1 MSIEVRHPDM
11 AQVVAEDAV
20 RETLSEEFGFTEG
33 PIWHPADKHVT
44 FSDIPASKLFR
55 WSEVDGFSV
64 YRDPTNMANG
74 NTYDAEGRILTCEH
88 ASSLVRREED
98 GQMIVLASHYEGKE
112 LNSPNDI
119 IVRSDGAVFFTDP
132 VYGRMEGPHG
142 KGREL
147 QLDFRGVYRID
158 ADGSLILM
166 GQDFESPNGL
176 CFGLDESVL
185 FVADTQRRHIRSF
198 TIDGDTLEGGSVF
211 SESPAPDGL
220 KIDTAG
226 NVYAGGPGGVHVY
239 NPEGTF
245 LGVIQTPAF
254 CANFCWGGDDLCTMY
269 MTASTGFY
277 RISVRI
283 PGHPLC

>member
-74 NTYDAEGRILTCEH
+74 NTYAAEGRILTCEH

-211 SESPAPDGL
+211 TESPAPDGL

-283 PGHPLC
+283 PGQDS